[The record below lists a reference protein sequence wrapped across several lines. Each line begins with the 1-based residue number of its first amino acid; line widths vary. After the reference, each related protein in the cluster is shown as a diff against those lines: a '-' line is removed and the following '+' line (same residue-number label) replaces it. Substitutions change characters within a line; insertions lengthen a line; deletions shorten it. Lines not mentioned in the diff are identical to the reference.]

1 MTCEIISVGTELLL
15 GQIVDSNAAFLSRQL
30 AAIGVQVLWRT
41 TVGDNRERIA
51 AALRNAL
58 SRADVV
64 ITIGGLGPTEDD
76 LTREA
81 IAEVLGEPLEYDD
94 ELGEHLKRLFAARGR
109 EATPA
114 QLRQAYRPPSATPI
128 PNPYGTAPGLR
139 IIRAEFFPLGESN
152 LPSGR
157 DSEKKIL
164 DRQWLFALPGPPN
177 EFEPMVREQVIPA
190 LAPLA
195 QGMVIRSRVLRL
207 CGIGEADAEA
217 QVQDLVRSPNP
228 TLAPLAKLG
237 EVHLRITARA
247 SSPDEAEQM
256 IAPMERAIRERL
268 GAYIYGTDDTTL
280 EQVVVNLLREYGQS
294 LATAES
300 CTGGL
305 LSHRI
310 TEVPGSSDVFIGGV
324 VAYSNAVKQ
333 QELGVPREV
342 LAEYGAVSEPT
353 ARAMAEGVRARLGSH
368 WGIGITGI
376 AGPTGG
382 TPEKPVGLVYISL
395 SDPTGTLVTRQ
406 LLLGDR
412 QTVKWRASQVA
423 LTLLWR
429 GILEGGCASLSQ
441 S

>member
-1 MTCEIISVGTELLL
+1 MTCEVVSIGTELLL
-15 GQIVDSNAAFLSRQL
+15 GQIVDTNAAFLSRQL

-41 TVGDNRERIA
+41 TVGDNRERIV
-51 AALRNAL
+51 AALRSAL
-58 SRADVV
+58 ARADAV

-81 IAEVLGEPLEYDD
+81 IAEVLGEPLEYDP
-94 ELGEHLKRLFAARGR
+94 ELGEHLKQLFAARGR

-139 IIRAEFFPLGESN
+139 IARE
-152 LPSGR
+152 
-157 DSEKKIL
+157 
-164 DRQWLFALPGPPN
+164 RQWLFALPGPPN
-177 EFEPMVREQVIPA
+177 EFEPMVREQVVPF
-190 LAPLA
+190 LA
-195 QGMVIRSRVLRL
+195 QRTKGEVIRSRVLRL
-207 CGIGEADAEA
+207 SGIGEADAEA
-217 QVQDLVRSPNP
+217 LVQDLVRSPNP

-247 SSPDEAEQM
+247 PSTDEAEQM
-256 IAPMERAIRERL
+256 IAQMERTVRKRL

-280 EQVVVNLLREYGQS
+280 EQAVVNLLREHGQS

-305 LSHRI
+305 VSHRV
-310 TEVPGSSDVFIGGV
+310 TEVPGSSDVFVGGI

-333 QELGVPREV
+333 QELGVPQEV
-342 LAEYGAVSEPT
+342 LAQYGAVSEPT

-382 TPEKPVGLVYISL
+382 TPEKPVGLVYIGL
-395 SDPTGTLVTRQ
+395 SDPTGTLVTRH
-406 LLLGDR
+406 LFLGDR

-429 GILEGGCASLSQ
+429 GILKGGCASLSQ